1 MGDAI
6 DTRMTKG
13 PIHAA
18 LEVCV
23 NTYDGKAQNYVQ
35 RGLLLEALQS
45 LIPERDCLPAFL
57 RILQEI
63 VQVPEAAADYL
74 RGWFARW
81 PDVPLR
87 EPIVRQGI
95 IRAIQEAN
103 SVSPHLPIDF
113 YWLAVGDRETY
124 AKIPTSYPF
133 ETLVTRSR
141 WQVTCLLLT
150 PPWPAPMSSDSRAR
164 RSQPANVW
172 IVKDSAEGRTA
183 ADEDLVTR
191 YGSNLLITRAKM
203 LALNDPMQSPAV
215 QDQWETP

>member
-13 PIHAA
+13 PIHVA

-23 NTYDGKAQNYVQ
+23 NTYDVKAQNYVK

-45 LIPERDCLPAFL
+45 LVPERDCLSAFL
-57 RILQEI
+57 RVLLDI
-63 VQVPEAAADYL
+63 VQVPEAATDYL
-74 RGWFARW
+74 RSWFAKW

-87 EPIVRQGI
+87 EPIIRQGI
-95 IRAIQEAN
+95 IQAIVEAN

-124 AKIPTSYPF
+124 AKLPASYPF
-133 ETLVTRSR
+133 ESLITRSR

-150 PPWPAPMSSDSRAR
+150 PPWPAPISPESSAR

-172 IVKDSAEGRTA
+172 IVKDAPDGRTA
-183 ADEDLVTR
+183 ADEDLVQR
-191 YGSNLLITRAKM
+191 YGANLLIARAKM
-203 LALNDPMQSPAV
+203 LALTDPMQSPAV
-215 QDQWETP
+215 REQWWTP